1 MLIVFAAMDDSF
13 EDQVGRKTQI
23 VRGARP
29 MNLEDFDY
37 LLRGPQYSVPLVEAA
52 SQVAGQI
59 LATQWQSRGP
69 IASTML
75 RAAPATRQ
83 SAMRSRNEPLMR
95 LTEIEIELTD
105 APLPDAVAELLAD
118 AKIRL
123 HEFDAKF
130 QASIPAFVPS
140 DFEPVYR
147 ALAWIQDTHLPTGR
161 RFLEWGSGIGAVTCL
176 AALAGFDAIGIEIEP
191 PLVEIAESLAAD
203 HAVEAEF
210 ACGSYVPAGA
220 ESLVDVLG
228 EVTWLRTDGPDSYAD
243 LELEPDDFDVIFA
256 YPWPGED
263 RVIFDLFEHSAAVG
277 ALLLTYHSQDGLR
290 LNRKVRRN

>member
-1 MLIVFAAMDDSF
+1 VSWSREL
-13 EDQVGRKTQI
+13 
-23 VRGARP
+23 P
-29 MNLEDFDY
+29 
-37 LLRGPQYSVPLVEAA
+37 YSVPLRKPG
-52 SQVAGQI
+52 SQGAGRI
-59 LATQWQSRGP
+59 LAVRWQSRSP
-69 IASTML
+69 TADTIVCAVL
-75 RAAPATRQ
+75 ETRQ
-83 SAMRSRNEPLMR
+83 SAAHNCIELTMR
-95 LTEIEIELTD
+95 LTQIEIDVAD
-105 APLPDAVAELLAD
+105 APLPDAVVALLAD
-118 AKIRL
+118 AKQRL
-123 HEFDAKF
+123 HDFDATF

-191 PLVEIAESLAAD
+191 PLVEIAESLAQD
-203 HAVEAEF
+203 HKIDAEF
-210 ACGSYVPAGA
+210 ACGSYVPMGA

-243 LELEPDDFDVIFA
+243 LELDADDFDVIFA

-263 RVIFDLFEHSAAVG
+263 QVIFDLFAHSAAVG

>member
-1 MLIVFAAMDDSF
+1 ML
-13 EDQVGRKTQI
+13 GRFI
-23 VRGARP
+23 
-29 MNLEDFDY
+29 
-37 LLRGPQYSVPLVEAA
+37 SVQGTGWPNSVA
-52 SQVAGQI
+52 SGQWNSGERWHI
-59 LATQWQSRGP
+59 HGP
-69 IASTML
+69 IADTMN
-75 RAAPATRQ
+75 RRRREFRQ
-83 SAMRSRNEPLMR
+83 SAARNSYEPFMR
-95 LTEIEIELTD
+95 LTEIEIDSLG
-105 APLPDAVAELLAD
+105 APLPDAVASLLSD
-118 AKIRL
+118 AKQRL

-147 ALAWIQDTHLPTGR
+147 ALAWVQDAHLATGR

-191 PLVEIAESLAAD
+191 PLVEIAESLAQD
-203 HAVEAEF
+203 HAIDAEF

-228 EVTWLRTDGPDSYAD
+228 EVTWLRTDGPDSYVD

-263 RVIFDLFEHSAAVG
+263 QVIFDLFEHSAAVG

-290 LNRKVRRN
+290 LNRKVRK